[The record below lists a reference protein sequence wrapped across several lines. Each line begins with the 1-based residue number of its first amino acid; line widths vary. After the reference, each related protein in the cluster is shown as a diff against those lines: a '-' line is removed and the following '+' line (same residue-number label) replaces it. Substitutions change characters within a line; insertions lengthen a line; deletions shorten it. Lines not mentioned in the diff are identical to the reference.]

1 VSTPLA
7 LAAISAILRGQVAN
21 WLAEHHLVAH
31 LGADVTVSAL
41 PPDRITTGADERPQ
55 INLFLY
61 AVTPNTALRPSDSG
75 GAARRPAGKLLALD
89 LHYLVSAYGV
99 ADFQIETLLGYA
111 IHALQQIPSLNRDT
125 IRGLLDALASTAGG
139 LSTPLITEIGAEA
152 LAEGIAEITI
162 SPQFPGI
169 EELSRIWS
177 SLQAR
182 YRPSISY
189 RVSAVI
195 IDAAGGRQ

>member
-1 VSTPLA
+1 
-7 LAAISAILRGQVAN
+7 
-21 WLAEHHLVAH
+21 
-31 LGADVTVSAL
+31 L

-61 AVTPNTALRPSDSG
+61 AVTPNTALRHSDPGS
-75 GAARRPAGKLLALD
+75 ALQRHAGKRLALD
-89 LHYLVSAYGV
+89 MHYLVSAYGV

-111 IHALQQIPSLNRDT
+111 IHALQQMPSLNRDAL
-125 IRGLLDALASTAGG
+125 RGLLDALAATAGG

-152 LAEGIAEITI
+152 LSESISEITI
-162 SPQFPGI
+162 TPQFPSI

-177 SLQAR
+177 ALQAR
-182 YRPSISY
+182 YRPSMSY

-195 IDAAGGRQ
+195 IDAAEGRR

>member
-1 VSTPLA
+1 
-7 LAAISAILRGQVAN
+7 
-21 WLAEHHLVAH
+21 VAH

-61 AVTPNTALRPSDSG
+61 AVTPNTALRHTEASG
-75 GAARRPAGKLLALD
+75 ARRKTAGGYLALD

-111 IHALQQIPSLNRDT
+111 IHALQQVPSLNRDAL
-125 IRGLLDALASTAGG
+125 RGILDSLASTAGG
-139 LSTPLITEIGAEA
+139 LSTPLITEIGAEV
-152 LAEGIAEITI
+152 LSEGIAEITI
-162 SPQFPGI
+162 TPQFPGI

-177 SLQAR
+177 ALQAR
-182 YRPSISY
+182 YRPSVSY

-195 IDAAGGRQ
+195 IDAAEGR

>member
-1 VSTPLA
+1 
-7 LAAISAILRGQVAN
+7 
-21 WLAEHHLVAH
+21 
-31 LGADVTVSAL
+31 VTVSAL

-61 AVTPNTALRPSDSG
+61 AVTPNTALRPSDAG

-125 IRGLLDALASTAGG
+125 IRGLLDALATTAGG

-177 SLQAR
+177 ALQAR
-182 YRPSISY
+182 YRPSVAY

-195 IDAAGGRQ
+195 IDAVERQR